1 MPPGIAARSRSFP
14 SQKTKAIFDLGP
26 LSKLVRLTG
35 GTPPNLEMKTLSK
48 ALRHPHQI
56 FFIFL
61 AVAASGRALPAG
73 RHMIGRRRPRRW
85 LRHSLGA
92 V

>member
-14 SQKTKAIFDLGP
+14 WPSGAKTKAIFDLGP

-56 FFIFL
+56 FFIFWL
-61 AVAASGRALPAG
+61 WRPPAE
-73 RHMIGRRRPRRW
+73 
-85 LRHSLGA
+85 LCLQGA
-92 V
+92 T